1 MHLVTLDDQRGKPG
15 LVALTAQQVWVS
27 YFTWVTKNYSH
38 RRIMKASRICRSAL
52 VLAVAG
58 LTIGITACSSGSSS
72 TGTGN
77 VSSGSGSKPELSTI
91 TVGVLPSAD
100 SVTLQIA
107 QDKGFFAQQGLNVK
121 TIIEKTTNDGTTGL
135 LSHTMD
141 FTAENYVGMFSAEKL
156 VPNLNLRIVADN
168 SQASTDNYVLLV
180 PKNSKLTSIS
190 QLKGKKVAFP
200 APGFNFGA
208 MALDV
213 LLAPYHMSSASFT
226 TVVLPFSDAA
236 QALAKGE
243 VDAAFT
249 TEPFITTAEAAAG
262 DRILVDMMSGPL
274 VGEPEACWGTN
285 QYFVQKYPK
294 TVAAFQ
300 RAMTAALQVAATNPS
315 YVRSELPK
323 FIPTMKPA
331 IAKVITLPTYN
342 TTLSLTR
349 MERVADTMER
359 LNALPKNFD
368 VKSMYYPMAGAES

>member
-1 MHLVTLDDQRGKPG
+1 
-15 LVALTAQQVWVS
+15 
-27 YFTWVTKNYSH
+27 
-38 RRIMKASRICRSAL
+38 MKTSRIGRRVL
-52 VLAVAG
+52 VLAIAG
-58 LTIGITACSSGSSS
+58 ATAGITACSSGSSS
-72 TGTGN
+72 
-77 VSSGSGSKPELSTI
+77 SGSVTSGTSGEPELSNI

-107 QDKGFFAQQGLNVK
+107 QDKGFFKQQGLTVK
-121 TIIEKTTNDGTTGL
+121 VVTEKTTNDGATGL

-141 FTAENYVGMFSAEKL
+141 FTTENYVGMFKQEVAI
-156 VPNLNLRIVADN
+156 PNLNLRIVADN
-168 SQASTDNYVLLV
+168 SQASPNDYVLLV
-180 PKNSKLTSIS
+180 AKNSKLTSIS
-190 QLKGKKVAFP
+190 QLKGKKVSFP

-213 LLAPYHMSSASFT
+213 LLEPYHMSTSDFT

-236 QALAKGE
+236 QALAKGQ

-274 VGEPEACWGTN
+274 VHMPQACWGTN
-285 QYFVQKYPK
+285 ASFVQKYPK

-300 RAMTAALQVAATNPS
+300 RAMVEAAQVAAANPS
-315 YVRSELPK
+315 YVRSELPR

-331 IAKVITLPTYN
+331 IAKVIALPTYN

-349 MERVADTMER
+349 MQRVADVMER
-359 LNALPKNFD
+359 LGALPKNFD
-368 VKSMYYPMAGAES
+368 VKAMYYPPAGAAES